1 MSKILEIA
9 CFNLESAIIAQEM
22 GADRIELCA
31 NYKEGGVTPSFQTI
45 QDVKSKLRIP
55 VHVIIRPRGGSFEY
69 SDDEMEMM
77 KQSIRFCKEQNVNG
91 IVFGCLTNQGLIDVK
106 RCNELISIAKSMSLN
121 FHRAIDECKNFED
134 SIQTLIDLGFHRVL
148 TSGGKSSALLG
159 KDNIKKIQF
168 KFGNQIKIMPGGGIR
183 SENLN
188 DISLYTKC
196 SEFHS
201 AAFANNHEFCDS
213 NEIKKMKQI
222 LLIHE

>member
-1 MSKILEIA
+1 MSKTLEIA

-31 NYKEGGVTPSFQTI
+31 NYIEGGLTPSFQTI

-55 VHVIIRPRGGSFEY
+55 VHVIIRPRGGTFEY
-69 SDDEMEMM
+69 SEDEMEMM

-134 SIQTLIDLGFHRVL
+134 SFQTLIDLGFHRVL

-159 KDNIKKIQF
+159 KENIKKLYVLTR
-168 KFGNQIKIMPGGGIR
+168 KYKHNKIGCLP
-183 SENLN
+183 
-188 DISLYTKC
+188 K
-196 SEFHS
+196 
-201 AAFANNHEFCDS
+201 
-213 NEIKKMKQI
+213 
-222 LLIHE
+222 